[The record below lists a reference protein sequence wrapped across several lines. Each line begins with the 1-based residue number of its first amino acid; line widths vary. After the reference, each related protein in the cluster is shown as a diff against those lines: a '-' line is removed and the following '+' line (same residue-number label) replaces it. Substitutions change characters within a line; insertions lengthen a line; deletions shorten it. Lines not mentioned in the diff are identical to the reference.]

1 MVQKKETTD
10 NVVENK
16 ENDSIK
22 AETPDKVSYIH
33 VDTFLKSVRY
43 IYPDI
48 SYMQIAGFKGYM
60 QGRQYM
66 TSMESFKDELDKYL
80 GK

>member
-1 MVQKKETTD
+1 MVQKKEATD
-10 NVVENK
+10 VVENK
-16 ENDSIK
+16 QNDEVK
-22 AETPDKVSYIH
+22 YEAPQKVSYIH
-33 VDTFLKSVRY
+33 VDTFLKSVKY

-66 TSMESFKDELDKYL
+66 TSMEAFKKELDTYL